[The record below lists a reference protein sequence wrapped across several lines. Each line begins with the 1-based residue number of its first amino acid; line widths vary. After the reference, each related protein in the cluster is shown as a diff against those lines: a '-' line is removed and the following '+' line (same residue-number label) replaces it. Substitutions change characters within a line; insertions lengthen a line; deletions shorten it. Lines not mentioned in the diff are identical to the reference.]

1 MRHAISSWG
10 WTSKDDF
17 LDGVVKDVHGQSTG
31 EWNLGTLVA
40 RAAGVGRASTLA
52 SMTLDYDK
60 DDNTMTLASSKAN
73 LLQAYTM
80 LVYRKALH
88 PEFFGIQGRMRI
100 EHEDFE
106 FEAWIFAGG
115 QAVRF
120 QHENTC
126 VCEVVTDQFESLPER
141 GLVSN
146 MACAGE
152 RDYEETFGD
161 TVSYMTAM
169 QTETLSDHLYLSTYR
184 EMCEHARQSNSLM
197 VISTEDTPRP
207 SMSLLD
213 VQRYRNEVHVQGF
226 QLKGDSNLVLR
237 TQSMFRLKLESTD
250 EESEA
255 DEI

>member
-1 MRHAISSWG
+1 ME
-10 WTSKDDF
+10 
-17 LDGVVKDVHGQSTG
+17 LD
-31 EWNLGTLVA
+31 L
-40 RAAGVGRASTLA
+40 
-52 SMTLDYDK
+52 DK
-60 DDNTMTLASSKAN
+60 DDSTMTLASSKTN
-73 LLQAYTM
+73 MLQSYTM

-88 PEFFGIQGRMRI
+88 PEFFGIQGRLRI

-106 FEAWIFAGG
+106 FEAWIFEGG
-115 QAVRF
+115 QAIRF

-146 MACAGE
+146 MACTGE

-161 TVSYMTAM
+161 TVGYMTAM
-169 QTETLSDHLYLSTYR
+169 QTEALSDHLYLSTYR
-184 EMCEHARQSNSLM
+184 EMCDHARESNSLM

-226 QLKGDSNLVLR
+226 QLKGDTNLVLR
-237 TQSMFRLKLESTD
+237 TQSMFRLDIDSDEDD
-250 EESEA
+250 EEE
-255 DEI
+255 DT

>member
-1 MRHAISSWG
+1 ME
-10 WTSKDDF
+10 
-17 LDGVVKDVHGQSTG
+17 LD
-31 EWNLGTLVA
+31 L
-40 RAAGVGRASTLA
+40 
-52 SMTLDYDK
+52 DK
-60 DDNTMTLASSKAN
+60 DDSTMTLASSKTN
-73 LLQAYTM
+73 LLQSYTM

-88 PEFFGIQGRMRI
+88 PEFFGIQGRLRI

-106 FEAWIFAGG
+106 FEAWIFEGG
-115 QAVRF
+115 QAIRF

-141 GLVSN
+141 GLVAN
-146 MACAGE
+146 MACTGE

-161 TVSYMTAM
+161 TVGYMTAM
-169 QTETLSDHLYLSTYR
+169 QTEALSDHLYLSTYR
-184 EMCEHARQSNSLM
+184 EMCDHARESNSLM

-237 TQSMFRLKLESTD
+237 TQSMFRLDIDSEEED
-250 EESEA
+250 EEE
-255 DEI
+255 DI